1 MAPGNSHLTFKFKA
15 DFNHTRYSVWKTVFS
30 DQLRRIPEGLGKA
43 LLAALLC
50 SKLSLKA
57 ASILWPMKTWY
68 KAKELTPL
76 LEKYRQF
83 GFCDQTE
90 TDSVHWGEAHAV
102 LQCSNI
108 WFKRPS

>member
-1 MAPGNSHLTFKFKA
+1 
-15 DFNHTRYSVWKTVFS
+15 
-30 DQLRRIPEGLGKA
+30 
-43 LLAALLC
+43 
-50 SKLSLKA
+50 
-57 ASILWPMKTWY
+57 MKTWC

-90 TDSVHWGEAHAV
+90 TDSAHWGEAHAV

-108 WFKRPS
+108 WFKRPSQINPAKEKWRKVIHSFIHSLTRDRVSLCSFGCPGTHDVDQAGLELEMPASAPEAWD

>member
-1 MAPGNSHLTFKFKA
+1 
-15 DFNHTRYSVWKTVFS
+15 
-30 DQLRRIPEGLGKA
+30 
-43 LLAALLC
+43 
-50 SKLSLKA
+50 
-57 ASILWPMKTWY
+57 MKTWY

-108 WFKRPS
+108 WFKRPPQINPAKGKSLTHSFIRDRVSLCSFGCPGTHDVDQADLELRDTCFCPEAWD